1 MATDTD
7 GTRVPGY
14 EIAEP
19 FFARW
24 SPRAFTTEDISE
36 RTLLGLFEAARWAPS
51 AMNAQPWRFVYARR
65 GSPVFEK
72 LLSALVPANQAWAG
86 KASALVAIL
95 SARTMRLP
103 GKDEALPSASHS
115 FDAGAA
121 WAQMALQAHLWGWS
135 THAMGGF
142 DREIVRQVLAVPGDH
157 VIEVVVAV
165 GKRGDSS
172 TLPEWAKS
180 REKPNDRLPLSTL
193 VREGQFSP

>member
-1 MATDTD
+1 MAN
-7 GTRVPGY
+7 GNESIRVPDH

-24 SPRAFTTEDISE
+24 SPRAFSSEEIPE

-65 GSPVFEK
+65 GSPAFEK
-72 LLSALVPANQAWAG
+72 LLSTLVQANQAWAS

-103 GKDEALPSASHS
+103 GKGEVVPSASHS

-142 DREIVRQVLAVPGDH
+142 DREVARRVLAVPDDH

-165 GKRGDSS
+165 GKRGDPS
-172 TLPEWAKS
+172 TLPEWARS
-180 REKPNDRLPLSTL
+180 REKPNDRLPLSAI
-193 VREGQFSP
+193 VREGTFSP